1 MIKPKNGRALI
12 AAFVFLVGLLALWA
26 RPVTADCVSC
36 GPGGECV
43 TAPPGYSA
51 NCECRIR
58 SNQGTAICIP
68 RGICDPTDA
77 SSCDGTFPQ
86 NFQNF
91 SASKARISPQFI
103 KRLTDKNSRLGG
115 AVLGIIGE
123 INDTAEAQ
131 TRSFAGTLGEAG
143 KSFHFEAK
151 VKPLAEG
158 AISLAVQI
166 EEDVTHQTEV
176 FEGVVL
182 DGGRSGSFSQVK
194 RAGRAEILSWKD
206 SL

>member
-1 MIKPKNGRALI
+1 MSQPKNGRASI
-12 AAFVFLVGLLALWA
+12 AGFAFLVCLLALWS

-58 SNQGTAICIP
+58 SNQGASICLP
-68 RGICDPTDA
+68 HGVCDPTDA
-77 SSCDGTFPQ
+77 STCDGTVPP
-86 NFQNF
+86 NF
-91 SASKARISPQFI
+91 AAGKARISPQFI
-103 KRLTDKNSRLGG
+103 KRLTDKSSLLAG
-115 AVLGIIGE
+115 AVLGVIGE
-123 INDTAEAQ
+123 INETAE
-131 TRSFAGTLGEAG
+131 TRPRTFAGTLGEAG
-143 KSFHFEAK
+143 KSYHFQAK

-166 EEDVTHQTEV
+166 EEDATHQTEA
-176 FEGVVL
+176 FEGMVL
-182 DGGRSGSFSQVK
+182 DGGRTGNFSQVK
-194 RAGRAEILSWKD
+194 RERRAEILSWKD